1 LNGYRRRCGRNDQQ
15 HVIAGIT
22 EWRFGAVVLVAFW
35 TVLVAELIGDR
46 TIYTVTS
53 LALRFRASVVIGAMV
68 LAFGGKM
75 LAAVLL
81 GKVLAQIPHL
91 WTAVLSASAFFATA
105 LFIWLRGPEP
115 IREGRL
121 PGDRWPRAAL
131 IAFAALFFAEWGD
144 PGQIATAALTMQ
156 SHCAAAAWLGGT
168 LAMMTK
174 GGLAIVIGLRL
185 RDRLPIP
192 ILRTLAC
199 ASCCVLGVVALSGVV
214 LPGPG

>member
-1 LNGYRRRCGRNDQQ
+1 
-15 HVIAGIT
+15 
-22 EWRFGAVVLVAFW
+22 
-35 TVLVAELIGDR
+35 
-46 TIYTVTS
+46 
-53 LALRFRASVVIGAMV
+53 
-68 LAFGGKM
+68 
-75 LAAVLL
+75 
-81 GKVLAQIPHL
+81 
-91 WTAVLSASAFFATA
+91 
-105 LFIWLRGPEP
+105 LRGAEP

-121 PGDRWPRAAL
+121 PDDRWPRAAL

-185 RDRLPIP
+185 RDRLPI
-192 ILRTLAC
+192 LRTLAC